1 MVGPPAGRQGLGV
14 RGEIKKAGQARRVT
28 NTPRSF
34 NWALCGIV
42 DPGGPLGQTVL
53 LKVSEAALKGDG
65 WEDRGQPG
73 DFWE

>member
-28 NTPRSF
+28 NTP

-53 LKVSEAALKGDG
+53 LKGSEAALKGDG

-73 DFWE
+73 DFRE